1 MYVNDKEDMAVAISV
16 ISARYTPQYGV
27 PLEEIVSFLVSK
39 MDDFRERHEEDFTSD
54 FGKPYINGKLNSI
67 AFEKWLD
74 YYTKSSEINSF
85 DHIEDFLLDN

>member
-1 MYVNDKEDMAVAISV
+1 MSVNDKNMAVAISI

-27 PLEEIVSFLVSK
+27 PLEEIVKFLLSE
-39 MDDFRERHEEDFTSD
+39 MDDFREGYEEDFASD

-74 YYTKSSEINSF
+74 YYTKSSEMNSF
-85 DHIEDFLLDN
+85 DRIEDFLLDN